1 MVRMRRNCKNKKI
14 FSYLALLFKLPFH
27 HIILQDFCELE
38 RHKNCCDTHYSVWEL
53 AGAHLRRLCILYS
66 V

>member
-27 HIILQDFCELE
+27 HIILQQIFVSLKDI
-38 RHKNCCDTHYSVWEL
+38 KIVVTHT
-53 AGAHLRRLCILYS
+53 ILFGS
-66 V
+66 WQVRI